1 MLRPSV
7 SLPLPLPV
15 ALVVSLACAS
25 AACGGTSTNPATGKS
40 DGGQKLDDGGSVS
53 EDAGGQDGDIVLP
66 DGAVVQPDAGEGTWG
81 PCTLASVGAPGAYPI
96 KMVAVTAPGAAT
108 ACGAASTP
116 LLFQTAQQYETFEAS
131 LGAGATSDDAGAP
144 YAALI
149 DWSTYSLI
157 VIDSESND
165 TYTAGAEGVD
175 GDQIIL
181 TKGLL
186 CQGVAPTCSE
196 QAYQVPAA
204 ATVTITDC
212 LPPATACTAP

>member
-1 MLRPSV
+1 MQRS
-7 SLPLPLPV
+7 PLPL
-15 ALVVSLACAS
+15 LLASVLSCAA
-25 AACGGTSTNPATGKS
+25 AACGGTSANPVTGAG
-40 DGGQKLDDGGSVS
+40 DGGGKLRDGGPLPDDGGT
-53 EDAGGQDGDIVLP
+53 EDGDIVLP
-66 DGAVVQPDAGEGTWG
+66 DGAIVQPDAGEGTWG
-81 PCTLASVGAPGAYPI
+81 PCSLASVGDPGAYPI
-96 KMVAVTAPGAAT
+96 KMVAVQPPGAAT

-116 LLFQTAQQYETFEAS
+116 LLFQTAQQYETFEVS
-131 LGAGATSDDAGAP
+131 LHAGAPGDDGGAP
-144 YAALI
+144 YANLI

-157 VIDSESND
+157 VIDAESNA

-204 ATVTITDC
+204 ATVTVTNC